1 MAKIFVSYS
10 RKNSVEA
17 RKIIQALKDMN
28 QDVWVDWEDIPP
40 ASDWLEQIF
49 QGIEGSDAFIFLI
62 SPDSAASEVCKVE
75 VGHAAKNNKR
85 IIPVVVQQVA
95 PQDTIDSIR
104 KLNWTFMHEEDMF
117 EGGIQ
122 KVKIAIELDFEWV
135 EEHSRLQNRALE
147 WDRKKESS
155 LLLRGKDLRDARLL
169 VIKAQKKDPIPSEL
183 QKTYIYHS
191 NNNERRNII
200 LIALAAIAVITMAF
214 LSYAAVQQKN
224 IANLNA
230 VIADQQ
236 REVAKLSE
244 AQAIQNARDAKQ
256 AQKKAEYEKEQAN
269 QARAEADKAREE
281 ADKERQKAEVSRN
294 IAAAQRSAARAQI
307 YQYRPGELYTS
318 TLLAIDSWQNIESPE
333 AEEIL
338 RKNISLLPIPIKQ
351 IPRAGSINALEFNAA
366 GTVFLTAGT
375 DGSTCAWQVSDGKNL
390 FCTSSPGSI
399 NDAVFSP
406 VENIIVTGDSQGN
419 VQILSGTDGTV
430 IKQIS
435 IGSPINDV
443 DIQKSGRFAA
453 VTSDSGKI
461 TLIDLKARSKFGIDL
476 VGIKVKFATFTPDG
490 LSIVSG
496 SSNGVVSVWTL
507 SQASIPLDTRKHNG
521 EVTTLAF
528 NPNGFYFVTGGADG
542 AVVVTETKTGI
553 EKFRVYH
560 DDQVRDIA
568 FNPNG
573 SWFVTVSNDRKI
585 RVWDINN
592 GRQILSMSQN
602 NFVQAVRVSPNG
614 QWIATTGDDK
624 TVRVWNA
631 STGTE
636 LFQIPL
642 KGKGMVLGFSK
653 DGNYLI
659 AGDQSGYINIW
670 DISKVPTPTNYLQ
683 FNGVTASASYSPS
696 GNLIAASDDKNVW
709 LLNPKT
715 LSKLTARP
723 QGFTFPDLKASVTKL
738 VFSSKDKWLAALTAR
753 NEIAMY
759 NTQNHSPKTIKPDN
773 LVGAFAFSP
782 DEKQLLTGDS
792 SGKLQTWDAV
802 TGKLLNTAITYDLPI
817 TAMAVVNDVLAI
829 GAQNELHILDGN
841 TLKEIDQPV
850 SQGNLELL
858 VFSPDGSWLAS
869 SNSTGQ
875 IQIWEQV
882 NGKFTEPKTINKEGV
897 VSLAFDPSNN
907 LLAIGAI
914 DKVYLIDRTTLEEHA
929 RIPHTGTVNSVS
941 FSSDG
946 AVLMTSSLKVIQF
959 WDISKISEIKK
970 GNLIEIACQHLTEN
984 LSGEQWSTL
993 FENERYRPLC
1003 TNLPV
1008 P

>member
-10 RKNSVEA
+10 RKNSAEA
-17 RKIIQALKDMN
+17 RKIIQALKDLD

-40 ASDWLEQIF
+40 A
-49 QGIEGSDAFIFLI
+49 FIFLV

-95 PQDTIDSIR
+95 PQDTIEAIR
-104 KLNWTFMHEEDMF
+104 KLNWTFMQEQAKFEE
-117 EGGIQ
+117 GIR

-147 WDRKKESS
+147 WDRKKEVS
-155 LLLRGKDLRDARLL
+155 LLLRGKDLRDARQM
-169 VIKAQKKDPIPSEL
+169 VIKAQKKDPTPSEL

-236 REVAKLSE
+236 REVAKISE

-269 QARAEADKAREE
+269 QARDEADRAREE

-294 IAAAQRSAARAQI
+294 IAAAQSSAARAQI

-338 RKNISLLPIPIKQ
+338 RKNISLLPIPVKQ

-366 GTVFLTAGT
+366 GNVFVTAGT
-375 DGSTCAWQVSDGKNL
+375 DGSACAWQVSDGKNL
-390 FCTSSPGSI
+390 FCTTSPGSI
-399 NDAVFSP
+399 NAAMFSP

-419 VQILSGTDGTV
+419 IQIINGSDGTV
-430 IKQIS
+430 LKQTS

-443 DIQKSGRFAA
+443 DIQKTGKFAA

-476 VGIKVKFATFTPDG
+476 VGVKVKFATFTPDG
-490 LSIVSG
+490 MNIISG
-496 SSNGVVSVWTL
+496 SSNGVISTWTL
-507 SQASIPLDTRKHNG
+507 SQSSIPLDTRKHNG
-521 EVTTLAF
+521 EVTALTF

-542 AVVVTETKTGI
+542 AVVVTETKTGL

-568 FNPNG
+568 FSPNG

-642 KGKGMVLGFSK
+642 KGQGTVLGFSR

-670 DISKVPTPTNYLQ
+670 DVSKIPTPTNYLQ

-709 LLNPKT
+709 LLTPQT
-715 LSKLTARP
+715 LSSLTARP
-723 QGFTFPDLKASVTKL
+723 QGFTFPGLQANVSRL

-753 NEIAMY
+753 NEIAVY
-759 NTQNHSPKTIKPDN
+759 NTQNHSPRTIKPDK
-773 LVGAFAFSP
+773 LVQAFLFST
-782 DEKQLLTGDS
+782 DEKQLFTGDL
-792 SGKLQTWDAV
+792 GGRLQVWDTV
-802 TGKLLNTAITYDLPI
+802 TGKLLNTAVTYDRQI
-817 TAMAVVNDVLAI
+817 TALATINNLLAI
-829 GAQNELHILDGN
+829 GAQNDLHIVDES
-841 TLKEIDQPV
+841 TLKEIDQPI
-850 SQGNLELL
+850 SHGDLGLL

-875 IQIWEQV
+875 IQIWERV
-882 NGKFTEPKTINKEGV
+882 NGKFTEPNVINKEGV

-907 LLAIGAI
+907 LLAIGAT
-914 DKVYLIDRTTLEEHA
+914 DRVYLIDRTTLEEHA

-941 FSSDG
+941 FSVDG
-946 AVLMTSSLKVIQF
+946 TILMTSSLKVLQF
-959 WDISKISEIKK
+959 WDISKIPEIKK
-970 GNLIEIACQHLTEN
+970 DNLIETACQHLTEN
-984 LSGEQWSTL
+984 LSAEQWSTL
-993 FENERYRPLC
+993 FGNENYRPLC
-1003 TNLPV
+1003 PDLPV